1 MRKVKFT
8 TTMGEIVLEIDD
20 DKAPNSSKN
29 MIDYIE
35 ADHYKGLL
43 FHRVIDGFMIQGG
56 GYDKSLEK
64 RSTSEPVE
72 NEAKNELKNER
83 GTVAMARGPE
93 LHSATS
99 QFYIN
104 VVDNPF
110 LDHKDDSENGYGY
123 AVFGRIVEGMDTVDK
138 IKGVKTGAR
147 GKFDKDVPLED
158 IEIEKAEVEVLE

>member
-1 MRKVKFT
+1 MRKVKFVT
-8 TTMGEIVLEIDD
+8 TVGEIVLELDD
-20 DKAPNSSKN
+20 EKAPVSTQN
-29 MIDYIE
+29 MVDYIE
-35 ADHYKGLL
+35 AGHYEGLL
-43 FHRVIDGFMIQGG
+43 FHRVIDGFMVQGG
-56 GYDKSLEK
+56 GYDKELEK
-64 RSTSEPVE
+64 REPRDPIE
-72 NEAKNELKNER
+72 NEAHNGLKNER

-93 LHSATS
+93 LNSATS

-123 AVFGRIVEGMDTVDK
+123 AVFGTVTEGMDVVDK

-158 IEIEKAEVEVLE
+158 IEIDKAEVLE